1 MPLSEEV
8 EVLVTMTRLVAAGG
22 LVTHPIRTHLGQTQA
37 QILLVAGTAEALTVE
52 VHLMI
57 GNVSIKFKEMSRF
70 RYEK

>member
-1 MPLSEEV
+1 MPLLEV
-8 EVLVTMTRLVAAGG
+8 EAHLAVAGG
-22 LVTHPIRTHLGQTQA
+22 SVTHPIRIHLGQTQVR
-37 QILLVAGTAEALTVE
+37 ILLVAGTAEALMVE

>member
-1 MPLSEEV
+1 MAEEEIPLTED
-8 EVLVTMTRLVAAGG
+8 GG
-22 LVTHPIRTHLGQTQA
+22 LVTHPTQVHFGQIQV
-37 QILLVAGTAEALTVE
+37 QILLVAGMVVALMVE

>member
-1 MPLSEEV
+1 MAEEEIPLTED
-8 EVLVTMTRLVAAGG
+8 GG
-22 LVTHPIRTHLGQTQA
+22 LVTHLTQVHLGPTQV
-37 QILLVAGTAEALTVE
+37 QILLVAGTAEALMVE